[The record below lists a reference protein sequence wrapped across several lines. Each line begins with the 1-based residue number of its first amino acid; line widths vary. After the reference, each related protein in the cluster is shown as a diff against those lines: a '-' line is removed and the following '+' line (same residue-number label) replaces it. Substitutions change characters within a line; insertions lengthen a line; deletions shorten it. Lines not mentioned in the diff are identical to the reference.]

1 MVKKYKLMC
10 RLVLSLARPYKFQFH
25 ENGSGTSTI
34 TDGAKGVTIPR
45 DNGGG
50 TSSITDGAKGV
61 TDNMDGHNP
70 STQADTKPDGDEKNQ
85 SLSSLPKLNSQKSD
99 DSVPDFDELAARF
112 AALKK

>member
-1 MVKKYKLMC
+1 MEV
-10 RLVLSLARPYKFQFH
+10 A
-25 ENGSGTSTI
+25 
-34 TDGAKGVTIPR
+34 
-45 DNGGG
+45 
-50 TSSITDGAKGV
+50 V